1 MNYREI
7 TTTNWFHVD
16 DLKPFRELGKATSY
30 DGKPYLDISDGDVYL
45 DVDEKDS
52 TVQISGDGCLH
63 GIIDPATGSEEG
75 DFDALC
81 AFIQKHLV
89 ASDAAI
95 IITAGCE
102 RSSELDGSMTVITKN
117 SITSESMFGH
127 ATKMARTALGD
138 KTWEPLR

>member
-16 DLKPFRELGKATSY
+16 DIKPFRELGEATSY

-45 DVDEKDS
+45 DIDETDS
-52 TVQISGDGCLH
+52 TIQISGDGCLH
-63 GIIDPATGSEEG
+63 GIIDPAIDSEEG

-89 ASDAAI
+89 ADDAAI
-95 IITAGCE
+95 IITAGYE

-117 SITSESMFGH
+117 AITSENMFGR
-127 ATKMARTALGD
+127 ATEIARKALGN
-138 KTWEPLR
+138 TAWTPIR